1 MNPEYLVGID
11 IGGTTVKMAIF
22 EKEGTIIEKWEI
34 PTNKDNQGIS
44 IPNDIWTSIK
54 NKLQSNSVS
63 VSSVLGMGVGAPGFI
78 DSDIGNI
85 YEAVNIGWKKN
96 FDLGNQLH
104 LASELPVFVDN
115 DANLAALGENWKGAG
130 NLAEN
135 LIAITIGTGV
145 GGGIITNGQV
155 VNGSNGTAGEI
166 GHIMVEQHGAP
177 CNCGRNGCLE
187 TVTSATG
194 MVRQAKEG
202 LTSQPTSV
210 LKEMLEK
217 NGDLTTKDL
226 FDAAKDGDALSISI
240 IERVSD
246 VLGLAIANVA
256 TIVNPSKIVIGGG
269 VSKAGDDLLIPLR
282 KAFDAYCLPRISEA
296 CEFRIAQLGNDAG
309 VYGAAYLVKQKLG

>member
-1 MNPEYLVGID
+1 MSKKFLVGID
-11 IGGTTVKMAIF
+11 IGGTSIKMAVF
-22 EKEGTIIEKWEI
+22 EDDGTIIDKWEI
-34 PTNKDNQGIS
+34 PTNKDNQGVS
-44 IPNDIWTSIK
+44 IPGDIWTSLE
-54 NKLQSNSVS
+54 NKLKEHSIDPKEVQ
-63 VSSVLGMGVGAPGFI
+63 GMGVGAPGFI
-78 DSDIGNI
+78 DSDTGSI

-96 FDLGNQLH
+96 FDLGKQLQA
-104 LASELPVFVDN
+104 LSGLPVFVDN

-166 GHIMVEQHGAP
+166 GHIMVEADGYA
-177 CNCGRNGCLE
+177 CNCGRKGCLE

-194 MVRQAKEG
+194 MVRQAKEK
-202 LTSQPTSV
+202 
-210 LKEMLEK
+210 LKDNPNSLLKTPLEK
-217 NGDLTTKDL
+217 NGDLTTKDI
-226 FDAAKDGDALSISI
+226 FDAAKEGDAFSISI
-240 IERVSD
+240 IERVAD

-269 VSKAGDDLLIPLR
+269 VSKAGDQLLIPLR
-282 KAFDAYCLPRISEA
+282 KAFDSFCLPRISEA

-309 VYGAAYLVKQKLG
+309 VVGAAYLVKQKLS